1 MYILM
6 FVIMIIFLIWYFLF
20 SGDGIKKYDFNVV
33 DIKGKERIVRGASF
47 KDAYELSKENG
58 YPLVIRL
65 MNYERK
71 NATKSVYDGANY
83 KLFSV
88 SLKKHSYMAIDK
100 DELNKTVC
108 YDGFESVEEDFFW
121 ISNEAK
127 SQKNKRITMK
137 GD

>member
-6 FVIMIIFLIWYFLF
+6 FVIVIIFLLLYFLF
-20 SGDGIKKYDFNVV
+20 SGDSIKKYDFNVV
-33 DIKGKERIVRGASF
+33 DDNGKERIVRGASF
-47 KDAYELSKENG
+47 KDAYQLSKQNG
-58 YPLVIRL
+58 YPFVIRL
-65 MNYERK
+65 MRYEHK

-88 SLKKHSYMAIDK
+88 SLKKNSYMAIDE
-100 DELNKTVC
+100 DDLNKTVC
-108 YDGFESVEEDFFW
+108 SDGFESKEEDFFW
-121 ISNEAK
+121 ISNEAR

>member
-1 MYILM
+1 MYTLT
-6 FVIMIIFLIWYFLF
+6 FVIVIIFLIWYFLF
-20 SGDGIKKYDFNVV
+20 SFDSIKKYDFNVV
-33 DIKGKERIVRGASF
+33 DENGKDKIIRATSF

-58 YPLVIRL
+58 YPFVIRL

-71 NATKSVYDGANY
+71 SATSSVYDGANY

-88 SLKKHSYMAIDK
+88 SLKKNSYMAIDK
-100 DELNKTVC
+100 DELNKTIC
-108 YDGFESVEEDFFW
+108 YDGFESKEEDFFW
-121 ISNEAK
+121 ISNEAR